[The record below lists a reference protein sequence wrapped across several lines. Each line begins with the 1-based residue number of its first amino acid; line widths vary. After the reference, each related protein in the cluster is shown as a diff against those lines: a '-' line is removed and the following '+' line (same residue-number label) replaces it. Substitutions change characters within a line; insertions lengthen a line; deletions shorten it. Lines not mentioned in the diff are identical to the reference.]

1 MEKNPDSSEINY
13 SKFNIEAQFTRI
25 NGGII
30 PVEKTFNYGRHSN
43 YMNNFYRLKRDL
55 NRKFMA
61 IEIAFNS
68 DKLNFAIGTSSMARA
83 NISEIIHK
91 EEKVRG
97 KVFVLLN
104 LEKTTTNFI
113 YLNIFKKTNDQ
124 NLNPVLFNY
133 VFKYVTIDKEDDF
146 QDYRILE
153 NNNELK
159 INEKKDD
166 KTNLITIDCT
176 FNKIDLERDKANITY
191 FFKVVDNSTLYYGE
205 EPETI
210 AVMESPYY
218 TIYKRNPIDNDGT
231 ITLTAKGDFKN
242 WAYLQVIAQIQQ
254 DTILEYVAYKGIKN
268 IRAPQKNNDEE
279 SSGISTSV
287 FIAVAVILLLLIG
300 GLAVVVFIFQQKN
313 KSLINQVKHVSFQQN
328 AGGSNTNTDPDLLL
342 QKSQQ

>member
-1 MEKNPDSSEINY
+1 MK
-13 SKFNIEAQFTRI
+13 
-25 NGGII
+25 
-30 PVEKTFNYGRHSN
+30 
-43 YMNNFYRLKRDL
+43 
-55 NRKFMA
+55 
-61 IEIAFNS
+61 
-68 DKLNFAIGTSSMARA
+68 
-83 NISEIIHK
+83 
-91 EEKVRG
+91 
-97 KVFVLLN
+97 
-104 LEKTTTNFI
+104 
-113 YLNIFKKTNDQ
+113 
-124 NLNPVLFNY
+124 
-133 VFKYVTIDKEDDF
+133 
-146 QDYRILE
+146 
-153 NNNELK
+153 
-159 INEKKDD
+159 KKDD